1 MLENQKHFF
10 EYTEK
15 VEKAISPVSV
25 MMEKGEQ
32 DYSQMEKLKKL
43 QQEIKDIELIVP
55 IVGGFSAGKSSLI
68 NSFLGGDILPIGIQP
83 ETALP
88 AELRYSTTDYIEAV
102 TANKR
107 VDKYKLSDF
116 EIIKQKVKSEEYRY
130 LKVYLNNQ
138 NLKAIQPLVLVDM
151 PGYSSPVLGHND
163 VIMDYTAK
171 GLFFIFLSSVET
183 QGTIQGN
190 ILDELAKVNEIS
202 KGFAFCLSKTNLK
215 PASQVAE
222 IRDEI
227 IEKLEDEIDNFD
239 GNIVLLDNNSGENLR
254 KIVQSI
260 NPNELIKKVFLEKL
274 KDNYDDNEK
283 KINHTINSLKLDEE
297 ELKTSINEIKEGIDK
312 IEKRKEE
319 AKKEVENQ
327 NVEQA
332 TNLIINR
339 INKVVTEQARYLA
352 QVAIKSQCQF
362 QEELNTLV
370 KNNIE
375 AELQKYLKEMNDKVI
390 YDFQAEVSS
399 LNFSKEFDPRFIDD
413 IVAKIQ
419 RDIQKSDTSMDF
431 NDINKILSMLSGLI
445 PGVLGTIIKQV
456 LSIINQIPFVGSIL
470 NSLFGSSNNDERY
483 KAEAAREEALYKI
496 ENMIAGDILK
506 SITSA
511 LKNQIPAVLKR
522 ALTQMVATIANEF
535 DQKFKETKST
545 QDAALN
551 AKQQNQEMVQKNIK
565 QLEDLSSQLTQL
577 KQQYLK

>member
-1 MLENQKHFF
+1 MLENQKYFL
-10 EYTEK
+10 EYTKK
-15 VEKAISPVSV
+15 VEEAISPVSI

-43 QQEIKDIELIVP
+43 QQQIKDIELIVP

-68 NSFLGGDILPIGIQP
+68 NSFLGEDILPISIKP

-88 AELRYSTTDYIEAV
+88 AELRYSTTNYIEAV

-107 VDKYKLSDF
+107 VDKYKSSDF
-116 EIIKQKVKSEEYRY
+116 KIIKQKVQSEEYRY

-190 ILDELAKVNEIS
+190 ILDELAKINEIS

-239 GNIVLLDNNSGENLR
+239 GEIVLLDDNSGENLR

-260 NPNELIKKVFLEKL
+260 NPNELIKKVFLERL
-274 KDNYDDNEK
+274 EDNYNDNEK
-283 KINHTINSLKLDEE
+283 KINHTKNSLELDEE
-297 ELKTSINEIKEGIDK
+297 ELRESINEMKKGIEK
-312 IEKRKEE
+312 IERRKEE
-319 AKKEVENQ
+319 AIKEAKNQ
-327 NVEQA
+327 NVDQA
-332 TNLIINR
+332 KDLIINR
-339 INKVVTEQARYLA
+339 IRKVVNDQARYLA
-352 QVAIKSQCQF
+352 QVAIRSQYQF

-370 KNNIE
+370 KNNLE
-375 AELQKYLKEMNDKVI
+375 KELQKYLKEMSDKVI
-390 YDFQAEVSS
+390 YDFKSEVSS
-399 LNFSKEFDPRFIDD
+399 LNFSKEFDPTFIDD
-413 IVAKIQ
+413 LVAKIQ

-431 NDINKILSMLSGLI
+431 NDINKILSVLSGLI
-445 PGVLGTIIKQV
+445 PGVLGVILKQV
-456 LSIINQIPFVGSIL
+456 LNVLNQIPVIGSFL

-483 KAEAAREEALYKI
+483 KAEAAREEAINKI
-496 ENMIAGDILK
+496 ENMIVGEIFESIK
-506 SITSA
+506 ST
-511 LKNQIPAVLKR
+511 LEQKIPAVLNN
-522 ALTQMVATIANEF
+522 ALDKMIETIANEF
-535 DQKFKETKST
+535 DQQLKDAESSQSTALDLKAQDKS
-545 QDAALN
+545 
-551 AKQQNQEMVQKNIK
+551 EIEKNIK
-565 QLEDLSSQLTQL
+565 QLEDLLPHLNQL
-577 KQQYLK
+577 KQQYLN